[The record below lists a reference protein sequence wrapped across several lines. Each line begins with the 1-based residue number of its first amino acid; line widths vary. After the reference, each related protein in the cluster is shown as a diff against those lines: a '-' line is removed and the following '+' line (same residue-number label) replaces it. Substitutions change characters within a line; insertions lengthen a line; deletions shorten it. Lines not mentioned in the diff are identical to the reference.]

1 MLDLKATLT
10 SYVTVTKNMAN
21 YLLTTN
27 ASHNGKLPKLLTLPR
42 QKRPIQSKHELGER
56 KSTYL
61 IYDRDTQ

>member
-1 MLDLKATLT
+1 
-10 SYVTVTKNMAN
+10 MAN